1 METIRFL
8 GADDAPALL
17 EAFNRAFAD
26 YAVDVRMDEA
36 RFRDLLARRAVRL
49 DLSVGAFADG
59 RIVAFLANGF
69 APWRGAPA
77 AYDSGTGV
85 VPGFRGR
92 GLAARTFDFAAPRLV
107 AEGARRYVLE
117 VLVSNEPALRIYRAK
132 GFAPTRRLLC
142 FEAEPATIAARP
154 AAGVVVR
161 EAPGLDAAFAAA
173 GVVVREAPG
182 LDAAFAAAAGD
193 FAPSWQN
200 TPDALARSLAPRT
213 TLEAF
218 VDGRRAGCA
227 VVVPA
232 TGDTIASSRCA
243 KALIRVDFPALGGPA
258 ITTDSPSA
266 ITSAAGR
273 ANHAPS
279 SAPSSAIPS
288 IKRCA
293 APS

>member
-17 EAFNRAFAD
+17 DAFNEAFAD

-49 DLSVGAFADG
+49 DLSVGAFSGG

-69 APWRGAPA
+69 ASWRGAPS

-85 VPGFRGR
+85 VRAFRGR
-92 GLAARTFDFAAPRLV
+92 GLAARTFDFAAPRLA

-117 VLVSNEPALRIYRAK
+117 VLASNEPALRIYRAK

-142 FEAEPATIAARP
+142 FEAGRATVAARP

-173 GVVVREAPG
+173 S
-182 LDAAFAAAAGD
+182 GD

-200 TPDALARSLAPRT
+200 TSEALARSLAPRT

-218 VDGRRAGCA
+218 LDGRRAGCA
-227 VVVPA
+227 VVVPS
-232 TGDTIASSRCA
+232 TGDLPLLAVERGFRGRGAGS
-243 KALIRVDFPALGGPA
+243 ALLAAAAR
-258 ITTDSPSA
+258 
-266 ITSAAGR
+266 AAGARPLR
-273 ANHAPS
+273 AINVD
-279 SAPSSAIPS
+279 
-288 IKRCA
+288 A
-293 APS
+293 AAAETARFLRARGFAETAAQFEMELPLG